1 MGEIDDLNERIREYK
16 KVLADKARY
25 SARLEKEK
33 EDTTH
38 LKIELEKAQSLR
50 AVLEDRVTKRVQEK
64 EDLLAQTEAL
74 EKQG

>member
-1 MGEIDDLNERIREYK
+1 MGEIDDLNERVREYK
-16 KVLADKARY
+16 KRLADKARY

-50 AVLEDRVTKRVQEK
+50 EVLEDRVTKRVQEK
-64 EDLLAQTEAL
+64 EDLLA
-74 EKQG
+74 